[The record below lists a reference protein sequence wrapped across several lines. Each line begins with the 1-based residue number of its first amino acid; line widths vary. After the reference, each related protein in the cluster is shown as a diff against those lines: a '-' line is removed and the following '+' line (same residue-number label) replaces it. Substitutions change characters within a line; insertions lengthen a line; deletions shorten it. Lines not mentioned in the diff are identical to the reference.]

1 MLRLNRYMRML
12 STLKESAFAETFEKV
27 FVLSTTHAVSGVLV
41 LTTFVMLAN
50 KLGPR
55 LYGEFTLVDSVLF
68 IGILCAS
75 LGTEYVG
82 NREVARKQDAREIVS
97 GILILRTLAS
107 FAVMASILVWA
118 LFFVE
123 SETLFTLAL
132 VTSGM
137 LLSVPG
143 IAGWYFLARHRIRI
157 VAFATVI
164 RELLFFVPVFLMLDR
179 IEGPGDR
186 LMYAGLFYLV
196 SRLAFATIFLV
207 KLLAENGFMLRVGA
221 ATYRFI
227 LKDSLTLLYAS
238 LVYSITM
245 SVQIYMLQL
254 LGEDVALGVYGAL
267 FKQIFYIQL
276 LSLSFIMVFFPML
289 AKAWVEDRRKYARL
303 ASALSEL
310 TLIVVLPVA
319 LVGVLFSD
327 YILKLFFTSEYASG
341 ALTLQL
347 LCLSLIPMS
356 YVRVLTTGI
365 LVSMDLTSK
374 MFTLVNIAFLGS
386 IVSGVLILV
395 FARADVGA
403 AASRLATECLFAAI
417 SYMTVA
423 KKVSLI
429 TSGVLRSV
437 LPATAAMLIVRAVCP
452 NGYEAMGI
460 AACYLSFFL
469 VYLGALYLTRSGE
482 LRTVFNRG
490 RATTPMEAPEQ
501 ILIGREKT

>member
-1 MLRLNRYMRML
+1 ML
-12 STLKESAFAETFEKV
+12 SLRGHLKKLSAVKESAFAETFEKV
-27 FVLSTTHAVSGVLV
+27 LMLSATHAISGFLV
-41 LTTFVMLAN
+41 LATFILLAN

-82 NREVARKQDAREIVS
+82 NREVARTKDARELVS
-97 GILILRTLAS
+97 GILILRTIAS
-107 FAVMASILVWA
+107 LVVMAAILVWA
-118 LFFVE
+118 FVFVG
-123 SETLFTLAL
+123 SETLFTLTL
-132 VTSGM
+132 VSSSM

-143 IAGWYFLARHRIRI
+143 IAGWYFLARHRIKI
-157 VAFATVI
+157 VAFATVT
-164 RELLFFVPVFLMLDR
+164 RELLFFVPVFFVLDR
-179 IEGPGDR
+179 IDEPGDR
-186 LMYAGLFYLV
+186 LMYAGLFYLL
-196 SRLAFATIFLV
+196 SRLASAGIFFV
-207 KLLAENGFMLRVGA
+207 QLLSENGFMLRVGA

-254 LGEDVALGVYGAL
+254 LKEDVALGVYGAL

-289 AKAWVEDRRKYARL
+289 AKAWVEDRKKYERL

-310 TLIVVLPVA
+310 TIIVVLPVA
-319 LVGVLFSD
+319 LTGVLFSD
-327 YILKLFFTSEYASG
+327 YILEVFFTSDYAAG

-356 YVRVLTTGI
+356 YVRVLTTGV

-374 MFTLVNIAFLGS
+374 MFTLVNIAFAGS
-386 IVSGVLILV
+386 IVSGVLILA

-403 AASRLATECLFAAI
+403 AASRLASESLFAAI
-417 SYMTVA
+417 SYWTVA
-423 KKVSLI
+423 RRVSI
-429 TSGVLRSV
+429 ISSGVLRTV
-437 LPATAAMLIVRAVCP
+437 LPATAGMLLVRALWP
-452 NGYEAMGI
+452 RGHEALGI
-460 AACYLSFFL
+460 AACYLTFFT
-469 VYLGALYLTRSGE
+469 VYLGALFILRADE
-482 LRTVFNRG
+482 LKAVFNSG
-490 RATTPMEAPEQ
+490 RVRTALDAPEQ